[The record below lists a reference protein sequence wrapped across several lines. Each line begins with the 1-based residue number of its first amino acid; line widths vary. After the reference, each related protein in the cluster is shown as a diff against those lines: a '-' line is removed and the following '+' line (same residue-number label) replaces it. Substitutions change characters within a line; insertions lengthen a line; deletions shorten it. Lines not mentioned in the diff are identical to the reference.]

1 MKILGL
7 YDYDLFIKVNNFKE
21 VTSQR
26 IESSP
31 NVFHPDGLF
40 SEEIFGQ
47 TEDERTYRCGYI
59 KLPVHVFNPDVAK
72 TIILRSGGIIKKMM
86 YGEVKCNLVDGR
98 LVADQNGQYSGLR
111 DLYNIWD
118 NIDIRKTLTTR
129 NQESLDILT
138 KSQKRV
144 LFTDKIIV
152 LPPQLR
158 PTGIRNGRKVKNELN
173 TLYLRLLGL
182 KSITSHTTNT
192 VAQIDSKFQ
201 DTVIELY
208 DTIHTIVAGKTGFF
222 QKNMLA
228 KNTMWTVR
236 NVISAPKYDT
246 DKPSIGL
253 FRTGFPLHTCCSMFE
268 PLIRYQMR
276 QILSYNYLENIHP
289 TKGEIKSSVIANL
302 YDEKTIT
309 ELIHIYEKNPASRF
323 KQICMDEENEKPIM
337 MQYLDVKKHEMVTR
351 PFTLT
356 DVVYL
361 AAKAAI
367 IDADRLAYVVRYPI
381 GDHMGAFFTR
391 VHILSTNNTREIEF
405 NGEHFD
411 FYPNINVEM
420 TRSQISKYF
429 ADTITPSN
437 SRLEPIGGDY
447 DGDTVKATG
456 IFSDEGNEK
465 ARKLMMSNAY
475 LVTAQCTTPFSIS
488 KDCILGLYGLT
499 KM

>member
-7 YDYDLFIKVNNFKE
+7 YDYDLAIKVNGFKE

-26 IESSP
+26 IEKSP
-31 NVFHPDGLF
+31 NVFHPEGLF

-59 KLPVHVFNPDVAK
+59 KLPLYVFNPDVAK

-86 YGEVKCNLVDGR
+86 YGEVRCNIVDGQ
-98 LVADQNGQYSGLR
+98 LVAAQDGQYTGLK

-118 NIDIRKTLTTR
+118 QIDLRKTLTTR
-129 NQESLDILT
+129 NQENIDILT
-138 KSQKRV
+138 KSPKRL
-144 LFTDKIIV
+144 LFTNKVIV

-158 PTGIRNGRKVKNELN
+158 PTGVRNGRKVKNELN

-182 KSITSHTTNT
+182 KSLTSHTTNT
-192 VAQIDSKFQ
+192 VSQIDSKFQ

-208 DTIHTIVAGKTGFF
+208 DTIHTIVAGKSGFF

-236 NVISAPKYDT
+236 NVISAPKYDSN
-246 DKPSIGL
+246 KPSVGL

-289 TKGEIKSSVIANL
+289 TKNEIKSSDISNL
-302 YDEKTIT
+302 YDEKAIT
-309 ELIHIYEKNPASRF
+309 DLIHIYEKNPGSRF
-323 KQICMDEENEKPIM
+323 KQIYMDPANEKPVM
-337 MQYLDVKKHEMVTR
+337 MQYMDNNKHEMVTR
-351 PFTLT
+351 PLTLT

-367 IDADRLAYVVRYPI
+367 VDADRLAYVVRYPI

-391 VHILSTNNTREIEF
+391 IHILSTNTTHSIDF

-411 FYPNINVEM
+411 FYPNINIEWN
-420 TRSQISKYF
+420 RSQISKYF

-437 SRLEPIGGDY
+437 SRLDPIGGDY

-465 ARKLMMSNAY
+465 ARKLMMSKIY
-475 LVTAQCTTPFSIS
+475 LVTPQCTTPFAIKNECIS
-488 KDCILGLYGLT
+488 GLYGLT